1 MRLPQFSPHTA
12 KAAPGERL
20 AHEATDKRQVV
31 RGRRGKRAKKGKRQ
45 SSIDLKRNETRAKFS
60 RRITQNAA
68 HHVRCCCA
76 AAIMKPTHSTL
87 HSTPTRMRSTQHTA
101 CNAIQIHASQAKLL
115 FIEPPEQ
122 RGRNAKM
129 LNKIKLRRGKN
140 LV

>member
-31 RGRRGKRAKKGKRQ
+31 RGKRGKRAKKGKRQ

-68 HHVRCCCA
+68 HHVRCCCCCCNHEFNSFHSPLHSNSN
-76 AAIMKPTHSTL
+76 AIHTAHSTL
-87 HSTPTRMRSTQHTA
+87 LAMQSKSTLF
-101 CNAIQIHASQAKLL
+101 ASHAKLL
-115 FIEPPEQ
+115 FIE
-122 RGRNAKM
+122 K
-129 LNKIKLRRGKN
+129 KL
-140 LV
+140 LF